1 MRIARLIR
9 PILAVLLVAPMVTVP
24 PVMAGTDSAEVTVR
38 LTLEGAVDPDHGF
51 FIDVRC
57 DGGEFCN
64 GVDTR
69 RTVFFCAPPIIV
81 DTVLC
86 EMDTFEFTV
95 GIPPQV
101 IEYHLYRN
109 TDLMEPEP
117 VDVVVL
123 SGTVPVHEGRQ
134 VISLGYVYPGG
145 TSAPALPDTAVPA
158 SR

>member
-1 MRIARLIR
+1 MRIARVIR

-38 LTLEGAVDPDHGF
+38 LTLEGPVNPDHGF
-51 FIDVRC
+51 FMDVRC
-57 DGGEFCN
+57 DGGDFCN

-69 RTVFFCAPPIIV
+69 RTVFFCAPIIS

-95 GIPPQV
+95 DIPPQV
-101 IEYHLYRN
+101 IEYHLYRD
-109 TDLMEPEP
+109 TEVADPESEG
-117 VDVVVL
+117 VVVL

-145 TSAPALPDTAVPA
+145 TSAPALPDTAMPA
-158 SR
+158 NR